1 MRKERDK
8 MVLIYSII
16 IMKIEDNDEELIMEM
31 DEMDEIVNQRGKQIT
46 TLVKT
51 MKELQNLFQQLNE
64 IVIE

>member
-1 MRKERDK
+1 
-8 MVLIYSII
+8 
-16 IMKIEDNDEELIMEM
+16 MKIEDNDEELIMEM